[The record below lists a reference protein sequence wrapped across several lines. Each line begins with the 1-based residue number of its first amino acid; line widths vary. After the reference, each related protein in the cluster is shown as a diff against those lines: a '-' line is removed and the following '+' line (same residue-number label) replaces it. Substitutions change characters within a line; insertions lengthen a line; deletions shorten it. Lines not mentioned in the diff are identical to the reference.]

1 MISYILAII
10 CGLLFLFVDQLTKF
24 YIMTN
29 FELGEG
35 CNFINGI
42 IDIIYIHNRG
52 GAWGILQGKTW
63 VLLLITAVL
72 MISCIILLLKYGKKN
87 KFLFWSI
94 ILILAGGLGNMIDR
108 IFRYGNVVDFL
119 HFEFFPTFPIFNV
132 ADCAV
137 VLGAGLLIAYFI
149 FDTINDWKIK
159 KPRQATENNNG

>member
-10 CGLLFLFVDQLTKF
+10 CGLLFLCADQLTKF

-108 IFRYGNVVDFL
+108 IFRDGNVVDFL
-119 HFEFFPTFPIFNV
+119 HFEF
-132 ADCAV
+132 A
-137 VLGAGLLIAYFI
+137 LLF
-149 FDTINDWKIK
+149 
-159 KPRQATENNNG
+159 